1 MRYGILFASMLL
13 GIALGC
19 ASGTPHASPPE
30 QTAGAT
36 PSQAPSAAADPVFL
50 DDFTRLRTQYGERD
64 DFRAVCE
71 TDRPLHGMVD
81 AANAAHWQDALDTA
95 LPWLA
100 HCPVDIDARV
110 VAAMSLTQLGR
121 EREADDQKRWFHGLV
136 DSILDSGDGKTKET
150 AFVVISVPEEY
161 SFLRAFGLA
170 VTQQT
175 LIDGRIDALLVAD
188 GSGKSTTVYF
198 DPAAHFRRLSREPG
212 GK

>member
-1 MRYGILFASMLL
+1 VRSGILFASLL
-13 GIALGC
+13 VGAACGC
-19 ASGTPHASPPE
+19 ASQAPPASAPE
-30 QTAGAT
+30 EATAAT
-36 PSQAPSAAADPVFL
+36 QAPSADADPVFL

-71 TDRPLHGMVD
+71 ADRPLHGMID
-81 AANAAHWQDALDTA
+81 AANASHWQDALDAA

-170 VTQQT
+170 VTRQS
-175 LIDGRIDALLVAD
+175 LLDNRIDALVVED
-188 GSGKSTTVYF
+188 ESGKSTTVYF
-198 DPAAHFRRLSREPG
+198 DPAAHFRRLGRELG
-212 GK
+212 GE